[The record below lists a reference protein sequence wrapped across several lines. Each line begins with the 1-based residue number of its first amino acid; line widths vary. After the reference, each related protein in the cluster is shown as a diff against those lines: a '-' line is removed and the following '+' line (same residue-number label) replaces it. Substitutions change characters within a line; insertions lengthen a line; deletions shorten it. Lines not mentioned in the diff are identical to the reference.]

1 MDKAYSE
8 LALKYIALKSQL
20 FENAYKHKQ
29 NKSLL
34 NLIKDVGLFE
44 EYIGFCSLQRQKNI
58 R

>member
-44 EYIGFCSLQRQKNI
+44 EYIGFL
-58 R
+58 